1 MNPFKLVCMFPTV
14 YFGRHL
20 LSSKVEY
27 SKAERVLIETEIP
40 LDIYADG
47 EFVCQ
52 TPAEISVAPRSLRVI
67 KPA

>member
-1 MNPFKLVCMFPTV
+1 MFPTV

-20 LSSKVEY
+20 LNPEVEY
-27 SKAERVLIETEIP
+27 SRAERIQVQTEIP

-52 TPAEISVAPRSLRVI
+52 TPADISVAPGALQVI
-67 KPA
+67 H